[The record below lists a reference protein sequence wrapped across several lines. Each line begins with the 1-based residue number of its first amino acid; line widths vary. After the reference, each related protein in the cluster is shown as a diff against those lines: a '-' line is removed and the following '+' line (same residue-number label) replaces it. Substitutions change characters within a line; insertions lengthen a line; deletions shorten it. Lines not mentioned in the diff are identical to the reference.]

1 MAGGNGG
8 AGQLLAQLIS
18 TGQTSTNRLRRC
30 IAPKQCTSNN
40 FAGAA
45 GLILLASSVQAAP
58 QPEIQELFKASRTPG
73 DPMVAYPQGTPEM
86 RVVSVSLPVGT
97 TIPLHT
103 HPSPVVVVVTKG
115 AMTNVRLVDGNE
127 VVSVVRPGDG
137 FLEGHPDEPHYV
149 TNKGSE
155 PAEALVTFA
164 SVEGLPNM
172 VPMQ

>member
-1 MAGGNGG
+1 MHRSETI
-8 AGQLLAQLIS
+8 QLKQL
-18 TGQTSTNRLRRC
+18 GW
-30 IAPKQCTSNN
+30 
-40 FAGAA
+40 AA
-45 GLILLASSVQAAP
+45 GLMLLASSVQAAP

-73 DPMVAYPQGTPEM
+73 GRMVAYPQGTPEM
-86 RVVSVSLPVGT
+86 RVVRVGLPVGA

-137 FLEGHPDEPHYV
+137 FLEGHSVEPHYV
-149 TNKGSE
+149 TNKGPE

-164 SVEGLPNM
+164 SVKGLPNM
-172 VPMQ
+172 IPIQ

>member
-1 MAGGNGG
+1 M
-8 AGQLLAQLIS
+8 QLKQL
-18 TGQTSTNRLRRC
+18 GW
-30 IAPKQCTSNN
+30 
-40 FAGAA
+40 AA
-45 GLILLASSVQAAP
+45 GLMLLASSVQAAP

-73 DPMVAYPQGTPEM
+73 GRMVAYPQGTPEM
-86 RVVSVSLPVGT
+86 RVVRVGLPVGA

-137 FLEGHPDEPHYV
+137 FLEGHSDEPHYV
-149 TNKGSE
+149 TNKGPE

-172 VPMQ
+172 IPIQ

>member
-1 MAGGNGG
+1 MH
-8 AGQLLAQLIS
+8 L
-18 TGQTSTNRLRRC
+18 
-30 IAPKQCTSNN
+30 KQ
-40 FAGAA
+40 FGWAA
-45 GLILLASSVQAAP
+45 GLMLMASSVQAAP

-73 DPMVAYPQGTPEM
+73 RRVVAYPQGTPEM
-86 RVVSVSLPVGT
+86 RVFRVGLPVGA

-127 VVSVVRPGDG
+127 VVSVVRPRDG

-149 TNKGSE
+149 ANKGPE
-155 PAEALVTFA
+155 PAEAIVTFA

-172 VPMQ
+172 VPMN

>member
-1 MAGGNGG
+1 M
-8 AGQLLAQLIS
+8 
-18 TGQTSTNRLRRC
+18 
-30 IAPKQCTSNN
+30 
-40 FAGAA
+40 
-45 GLILLASSVQAAP
+45 LLASRVQAAP

-73 DPMVAYPQGTPEM
+73 GRMVAYPQGIPEI
-86 RVVSVSLPVGT
+86 RVVLVGLPVGA

-137 FLEGHPDEPHYV
+137 FLEGHSDEPHYV
-149 TNKGSE
+149 TNKGPE

-172 VPMQ
+172 IPIQ

>member
-1 MAGGNGG
+1 M
-8 AGQLLAQLIS
+8 QLKQL
-18 TGQTSTNRLRRC
+18 GW
-30 IAPKQCTSNN
+30 
-40 FAGAA
+40 AA
-45 GLILLASSVQAAP
+45 GLMLLSSSVPAAP

-73 DPMVAYPQGTPEM
+73 GRMVAYPQGTPEM
-86 RVVSVSLPVGT
+86 RVVRVGLPVRA

-137 FLEGHPDEPHYV
+137 FLEGHSDEPHYV
-149 TNKGSE
+149 TNKGPE

-172 VPMQ
+172 IPIQ

>member
-1 MAGGNGG
+1 M
-8 AGQLLAQLIS
+8 LLS
-18 TGQTSTNRLRRC
+18 
-30 IAPKQCTSNN
+30 
-40 FAGAA
+40 
-45 GLILLASSVQAAP
+45 SSVQAAP
-58 QPEIQELFKASRTPG
+58 QPEIQELFKASRTPSG
-73 DPMVAYPQGTPEM
+73 RMVAYPQGTPEM
-86 RVVSVSLPVGT
+86 RVVRVGLPVGA

-137 FLEGHPDEPHYV
+137 FLEGHSDEPHYV
-149 TNKGSE
+149 TNKGPE

-172 VPMQ
+172 IPIQ

>member
-1 MAGGNGG
+1 MHLKPFG
-8 AGQLLAQLIS
+8 L
-18 TGQTSTNRLRRC
+18 
-30 IAPKQCTSNN
+30 
-40 FAGAA
+40 AA
-45 GLILLASSVQAAP
+45 GLMLLASSMQAAP

-73 DPMVAYPQGTPEM
+73 ERVVAYPQGTPEM
-86 RVVSVSLPVGT
+86 RVFRVSLPVGA

-115 AMTNVRLVDGNE
+115 ALTNVRLVDGNE
-127 VVSVVRPGDG
+127 VVNLVQPGDG

-149 TNKGSE
+149 TNGGPE

-172 VPMQ
+172 IPVQ

>member
-1 MAGGNGG
+1 M
-8 AGQLLAQLIS
+8 QLKQL
-18 TGQTSTNRLRRC
+18 GW
-30 IAPKQCTSNN
+30 
-40 FAGAA
+40 AA
-45 GLILLASSVQAAP
+45 GLMLLSSSVQAAP

-73 DPMVAYPQGTPEM
+73 GRMVAYPQGTPEM
-86 RVVSVSLPVGT
+86 RVVRVGLPVGA

-127 VVSVVRPGDG
+127 VVSVVPPGDG
-137 FLEGHPDEPHYV
+137 FLEGHSDEPHYV
-149 TNKGSE
+149 TNKGPE

-172 VPMQ
+172 IPIQ

>member
-1 MAGGNGG
+1 M
-8 AGQLLAQLIS
+8 
-18 TGQTSTNRLRRC
+18 RLKR
-30 IAPKQCTSNN
+30 
-40 FAGAA
+40 FGWAA
-45 GLILLASSVQAAP
+45 GLMLLTSNVQAAP
-58 QPEIQELFKASRTPG
+58 QPVIQELFKASRTPG
-73 DPMVAYPQGTPEM
+73 GRMVAYPQGTPEM
-86 RVVSVSLPVGT
+86 RVVRVNLPVGAK
-97 TIPLHT
+97 IPLHT

-137 FLEGHPDEPHYV
+137 FLEGHSDEPHYV
-149 TNKGSE
+149 TNKGPE

>member
-1 MAGGNGG
+1 M
-8 AGQLLAQLIS
+8 QLKQL
-18 TGQTSTNRLRRC
+18 GW
-30 IAPKQCTSNN
+30 
-40 FAGAA
+40 AA
-45 GLILLASSVQAAP
+45 GLMLLASNVQAAP

-73 DPMVAYPQGTPEM
+73 NRVVAYPQGTPEM
-86 RVVSVSLPVGT
+86 RVVRVGLPVGA

-137 FLEGHPDEPHYV
+137 FLEGHSDEPHYV
-149 TNKGSE
+149 TNKGPE

-172 VPMQ
+172 IPIQ

>member
-1 MAGGNGG
+1 MHRSETI
-8 AGQLLAQLIS
+8 QLKQL
-18 TGQTSTNRLRRC
+18 GW
-30 IAPKQCTSNN
+30 
-40 FAGAA
+40 AA
-45 GLILLASSVQAAP
+45 GLMLLSSSVQAAP

-73 DPMVAYPQGTPEM
+73 GRMVAYPQGTPEM
-86 RVVSVSLPVGT
+86 RVVRVGLPVGA

-137 FLEGHPDEPHYV
+137 FLEGHSDEPHYV
-149 TNKGSE
+149 TNKGPE

-172 VPMQ
+172 IPIQ

>member
-1 MAGGNGG
+1 M
-8 AGQLLAQLIS
+8 QLKQL
-18 TGQTSTNRLRRC
+18 GW
-30 IAPKQCTSNN
+30 
-40 FAGAA
+40 AA
-45 GLILLASSVQAAP
+45 GLMLLSSSVQAAP

-73 DPMVAYPQGTPEM
+73 GRMVAYPQGTPEM
-86 RVVSVSLPVGT
+86 RVVRVGLPVGA

-137 FLEGHPDEPHYV
+137 FLEGHSDEPHYV
-149 TNKGSE
+149 TNKGPE

>member
-1 MAGGNGG
+1 M
-8 AGQLLAQLIS
+8 QLKQL
-18 TGQTSTNRLRRC
+18 GW
-30 IAPKQCTSNN
+30 
-40 FAGAA
+40 AA
-45 GLILLASSVQAAP
+45 GLMLLSSSVQAAP

-73 DPMVAYPQGTPEM
+73 GRMVAYPQGTPEM
-86 RVVSVSLPVGT
+86 RVVRVGLPVGA

-137 FLEGHPDEPHYV
+137 FLEGHSDEPHYV
-149 TNKGSE
+149 TNKCPE

-172 VPMQ
+172 IPIQ

>member
-1 MAGGNGG
+1 
-8 AGQLLAQLIS
+8 
-18 TGQTSTNRLRRC
+18 
-30 IAPKQCTSNN
+30 
-40 FAGAA
+40 
-45 GLILLASSVQAAP
+45 
-58 QPEIQELFKASRTPG
+58 
-73 DPMVAYPQGTPEM
+73 M
-86 RVVSVSLPVGT
+86 RVVRVSLPVGA

-103 HPSPVVVVVTKG
+103 HPSPVVVVVTMG

>member
-1 MAGGNGG
+1 M
-8 AGQLLAQLIS
+8 QLKQL
-18 TGQTSTNRLRRC
+18 GW
-30 IAPKQCTSNN
+30 
-40 FAGAA
+40 AA
-45 GLILLASSVQAAP
+45 GLMLLSSSVQAAP

-73 DPMVAYPQGTPEM
+73 GRMVAYPQGTPEM
-86 RVVSVSLPVGT
+86 RVVRVGLPVGA

-115 AMTNVRLVDGNE
+115 AMTNVRLVDGNK

-137 FLEGHPDEPHYV
+137 FLEGHSDEPHYV
-149 TNKGSE
+149 TNKGPE

-172 VPMQ
+172 IPIQ

>member
-1 MAGGNGG
+1 MH
-8 AGQLLAQLIS
+8 L
-18 TGQTSTNRLRRC
+18 
-30 IAPKQCTSNN
+30 KQACW
-40 FAGAA
+40 AA
-45 GLILLASSVQAAP
+45 GLMLLASSVQAAP

-73 DPMVAYPQGTPEM
+73 GRVVAYPQGTPEM
-86 RVVSVSLPVGT
+86 RVVRVSLPVGA

-137 FLEGHPDEPHYV
+137 FLEGHSDEPHYV
-149 TNKGSE
+149 TNKGPE

-172 VPMQ
+172 IPIQ

>member
-1 MAGGNGG
+1 MH
-8 AGQLLAQLIS
+8 L
-18 TGQTSTNRLRRC
+18 
-30 IAPKQCTSNN
+30 KQV
-40 FAGAA
+40 GWAA
-45 GLILLASSVQAAP
+45 GLMLLASSIQAAP
-58 QPEIQELFKASRTPG
+58 QPEIRELFKASRTPG
-73 DPMVAYPQGTPEM
+73 DRVVAYPQGTPEM
-86 RVVSVSLPVGT
+86 RVVRVGLPVGA

-137 FLEGHPDEPHYV
+137 FLEGHSDEPHYV
-149 TNKGSE
+149 TNKGPE

-172 VPMQ
+172 IPIQ

>member
-1 MAGGNGG
+1 MHLK
-8 AGQLLAQLIS
+8 QL
-18 TGQTSTNRLRRC
+18 GW
-30 IAPKQCTSNN
+30 
-40 FAGAA
+40 AA
-45 GLILLASSVQAAP
+45 GLMLLASSVQAAP

-73 DPMVAYPQGTPEM
+73 GRMVAYPQGTPEM
-86 RVVSVSLPVGT
+86 RVVRVGLPVGA

-137 FLEGHPDEPHYV
+137 FLEGHSDEPHYV
-149 TNKGSE
+149 TNKGPE

-172 VPMQ
+172 IPIQ